1 MRASLVLLV
10 ELLVLGD
17 LLLEL
22 GEGGVEGWLLEDLC
36 LLVGVDLASGYQ
48 FVEGLSGVLFE
59 DIVDFG
65 GVCL

>member
-1 MRASLVLLV
+1 MRTSLVLLV
-10 ELLVLGD
+10 ELLVLCD

-22 GEGGVEGWLLEDLC
+22 GEGGAEGGLLEDLC
-36 LLVGVDLASGYQ
+36 LLVGIDLASSYQ

-59 DIVDFG
+59 DIVNLG